1 MMTTTNFTAFYA
13 TLLKNALT
21 AFTTATE
28 SNDHAKMAKN
38 RYPVA
43 QIIATPETAKPLNNA
58 LEKVRTA
65 RDAFNSLSVNE
76 WLDIDENAK
85 KVTLKPTIENR
96 DRMTALENAVAE
108 FNTLFVQTLTTYY
121 SDSIENL
128 REMCV
133 HPYYSGQIKISAP
146 TCKKQQFSI
155 VLSNATMPFTDII
168 RAYNEKNTDAQL
180 WNGERFSE
188 FAELLRVSTVNE
200 ISGKTGESALSNTKI
215 KDNLNALYR
224 DIFGYKAGDAFGAR
238 DSKILRLFCMSK
250 VRNEYAMKISD
261 AEAVQMAIFECI
273 CAHANGYDLHIY
285 K

>member
-1 MMTTTNFTAFYA
+1 MTAISNFVHFYA
-13 TLLKNALT
+13 DLLKNALT
-21 AFTTATE
+21 AHTTATE
-28 SNDHAKMAKN
+28 TNDHAKMAKN

-43 QIIATPETAKPLNNA
+43 QIIADPETAKPLNNA
-58 LEKVRTA
+58 LEKVRAA
-65 RDAFNSLSVNE
+65 RDTFNSLPVNE

-85 KVTLKPTIENR
+85 KVALKPTIENR

-108 FNTLFVQTLTTYY
+108 FNTLFVQTLTAYY

-155 VLSNATMPFTDII
+155 ALTNTTMPFTDII
-168 RAYNEKNTDAQL
+168 RAYNEKHTDAQL
-180 WNGERFSE
+180 WNGERFTE

-200 ISGKTGESALSNTKI
+200 INGKTGKDALSNTQIVK
-215 KDNLNALYR
+215 NLNTLYR
-224 DIFGYKAGDAFGAR
+224 DIFGYTCQNAYGAKDA
-238 DSKILRLFCMSK
+238 KILRLFCMSK

-261 AEAVQMAIFECI
+261 AESVQMAIFECI